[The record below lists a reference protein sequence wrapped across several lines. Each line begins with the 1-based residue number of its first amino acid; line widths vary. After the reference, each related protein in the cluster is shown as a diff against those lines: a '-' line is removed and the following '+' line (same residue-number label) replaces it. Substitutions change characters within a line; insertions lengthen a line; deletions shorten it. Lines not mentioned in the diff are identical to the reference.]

1 MSGGDASGKSVS
13 LLVLEAPALPSAM
26 VIGEASIA
34 VRAPQGAESA
44 EDRSPEGVQ
53 LTLQE

>member
-1 MSGGDASGKSVS
+1 MSGGHASGKSVS

-26 VIGEASIA
+26 VIGEARVA
-34 VRAPQGAESA
+34 MMAPQGAESA
-44 EDRSPEGVQ
+44 EDRHPGGVQ